1 MVLVTVLSGRTSHL
15 PGIALESRPLLLI
28 ERGVAVLA
36 ALVVAI
42 TLVARTFKRELPTGL
57 STAIASVKYAET
69 VEAAASSTDATM
81 AELKARLDEQ
91 DAKELMQDQKL
102 TTLTNLLAAI
112 AAVVRADE
120 RPNPPGR

>member
-1 MVLVTVLSGRTSHL
+1 M
-15 PGIALESRPLLLI
+15 
-28 ERGVAVLA
+28 
-36 ALVVAI
+36 AI